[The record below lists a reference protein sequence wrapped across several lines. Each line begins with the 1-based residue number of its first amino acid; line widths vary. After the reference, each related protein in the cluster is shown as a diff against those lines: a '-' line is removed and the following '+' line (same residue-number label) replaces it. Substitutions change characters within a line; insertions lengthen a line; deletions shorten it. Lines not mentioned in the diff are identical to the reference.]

1 MLNEMY
7 SGANVLDDLQQEK
20 SSRTL
25 LIKGQIRILTSLLF
39 NTFNRNLKRAEKGHN
54 SSKSSII

>member
-20 SSRTL
+20 SSARK
-25 LIKGQIRILTSLLF
+25 IMQ
-39 NTFNRNLKRAEKGHN
+39 NLVN
-54 SSKSSII
+54 

>member
-39 NTFNRNLKRAEKGHN
+39 NTFNRNLKRAEKGQ
-54 SSKSSII
+54 